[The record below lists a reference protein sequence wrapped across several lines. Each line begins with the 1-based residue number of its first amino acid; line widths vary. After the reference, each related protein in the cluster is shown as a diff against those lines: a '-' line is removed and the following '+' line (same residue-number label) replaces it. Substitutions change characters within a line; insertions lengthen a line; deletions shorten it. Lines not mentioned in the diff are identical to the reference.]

1 MRAFNAELSKLF
13 SLPGIWLAFLIGA
26 FAPAVIAA
34 LDSIQEKVEII
45 AGVSTRLSEVGY
57 TGLVL
62 GVQGIIIL
70 GVLAVSSEYLTES
83 SESGGGQ
90 QITTS
95 LTVVSSRFH
104 FLLAKAGAVTVIS
117 ILLCIIAIMTTVS
130 ATHLIL
136 GEYAPA
142 FEASRLIGVVCY
154 WTFTALIAFGIT
166 VLTKNGIIPLAVLM
180 INSSVV
186 SFSVLLSRVTKL
198 AFYLP
203 DRAGAEMFMFT
214 SDKFHTPSTGSLF
227 DRFHTPFTG
236 GLVMFAWVVVI
247 FIVAAIVFYRRDVAS

>member
-26 FAPAVIAA
+26 FAPAIIAV
-34 LDSIQEKVEII
+34 LDSTAQKEEII
-45 AGVSTRLSEVGY
+45 AGVSTRLSEVGFI
-57 TGLVL
+57 GLGL
-62 GVQGIIIL
+62 GVQGVIIL

-95 LTVVSSRFH
+95 LTVVSSRLH
-104 FLLAKAGAVTVIS
+104 FLLAKAGAVTASS
-117 ILLCIIAIMTTVS
+117 ILLCIVAMMTTVS

-136 GEYAPA
+136 GEYAPV
-142 FEASRLIGVVCY
+142 FEWSRLIGAVCY
-154 WTFTALIAFGIT
+154 WTFTALLAFGIT
-166 VLTKNGIIPLAVLM
+166 VLTKNGIIPLTVLM
-180 INSSVV
+180 INSSLV
-186 SFSVLLSRVTKL
+186 SFSVLLSKVTKL

-203 DRAGAEMFMFT
+203 DRAGLEMFMFFDDR
-214 SDKFHTPSTGSLF
+214 SNAIL

-236 GLVMFAWVVVI
+236 GLVMFAWVAFF
-247 FIVAAIVFYRRDVAS
+247 FIAAAIVFHRRDVAA

>member
-1 MRAFNAELSKLF
+1 MRLFNAELSKLF

-26 FAPAVIAA
+26 ISPAVIAT
-34 LDSIQEKVEII
+34 LDSIAEKEEIT

-57 TGLVL
+57 IGLVM
-62 GVQGIIIL
+62 GVQGVIIL

-117 ILLCIIAIMTTVS
+117 VLLCIVAIMTTVS

-142 FEASRLIGVVCY
+142 FEWSRLIGAVCY
-154 WTFTALIAFGIT
+154 WTFTALLALGIT
-166 VLTKNGIIPLAVLM
+166 MLTKNGIIPLAVLI

-186 SFSVLLSRVTKL
+186 SFSVLLYRVTKL

-214 SDKFHTPSTGSLF
+214 SDTFTGSLF
-227 DRFHTPFTG
+227 DKYHTPFTG

-247 FIVAAIVFYRRDVAS
+247 FIAAAIVFHRRDVAA

>member
-13 SLPGIWLAFLIGA
+13 SLSGIWLAFLIGA
-26 FAPAVIAA
+26 FGPAVIAA
-34 LDSIQEKVEII
+34 LDSIAEKEDII

-57 TGLVL
+57 IGLGL

-83 SESGGGQ
+83 SESGGGN

-95 LTVVSSRFH
+95 LTAVSSRLH
-104 FLLAKAGAVTVIS
+104 FLLAKAGAVTVTSVLLS
-117 ILLCIIAIMTTVS
+117 IVAILTTVS
-130 ATHLIL
+130 ATNLIL

-142 FEASRLIGVVCY
+142 FEASKLIGVVCY
-154 WTFTALIAFGIT
+154 WTFTALLAFGIT
-166 VLTKNGIIPLAVLM
+166 ILTKNGIIPLAVLM

-186 SFSVLLSRVTKL
+186 TVSYLLTKVTKL

-203 DRAGAEMFMFT
+203 DRAGTDMFMN
-214 SDKFHTPSTGSLF
+214 DG
-227 DRFHTPFTG
+227 FHTPFTG
-236 GLVMFAWVVVI
+236 GLIMFAWVAVL
-247 FIVAAIVFYRRDVAS
+247 FIVAVIVFHRRDVAS

>member
-13 SLPGIWLAFLIGA
+13 SLPSIWLAFIIGA

-34 LDSIQEKVEII
+34 LDSIAQKEEII

-57 TGLVL
+57 IGFGL
-62 GVQGIIIL
+62 GVQGVIIL
-70 GVLAVSSEYLTES
+70 GVLAISSEYMTES

-90 QITTS
+90 QITSS
-95 LTVVSSRFH
+95 LTVVPSRLH

-117 ILLCIIAIMTTVS
+117 ILLCMVAMMTTAS

-136 GEYAPA
+136 GEYAPV
-142 FEASRLIGVVCY
+142 FEASRLIGAVCY
-154 WTFTALIAFGIT
+154 WIFTALLAFGIT
-166 VLTKNGIIPLAVLM
+166 VLTKNGIIPLAVLI

-186 SFSVLLSRVTKL
+186 SFSFLLSKATKL

-203 DRAGAEMFMFT
+203 DRAGLEMFMFT
-214 SDKFHTPSTGSLF
+214 SDNFHAPSTGSLF

-236 GLVMFAWVVVI
+236 GLVMFAWVAVF
-247 FIVAAIVFYRRDVAS
+247 FIVAAIVFHRRDVAA

>member
-26 FAPAVIAA
+26 FAPAVFAA
-34 LDSIQEKVEII
+34 LDSIVQKEDII
-45 AGVSTRLSEVGY
+45 AGVSTQLSEVGY
-57 TGLVL
+57 IGLGF
-62 GVQGIIIL
+62 GVQGVIIL

-95 LTVVSSRFH
+95 LTVVSSRLH

-117 ILLCIIAIMTTVS
+117 ILLCIVAMMTTAL

-136 GEYAPA
+136 GEYTPA
-142 FEASRLIGVVCY
+142 FEWTRLIGVVCY
-154 WTFTALIAFGIT
+154 WTFTALLAFGIT

-186 SFSVLLSRVTKL
+186 SLSVLLYRVTKL

-203 DRAGAEMFMFT
+203 DRAGIEMFM
-214 SDKFHTPSTGSLF
+214 
-227 DRFHTPFTG
+227 TPFTG
-236 GLVMFAWVVVI
+236 GLVMFAWVVVL
-247 FIVAAIVFYRRDVAS
+247 FIVAAIVFHRRDVAS

>member
-1 MRAFNAELSKLF
+1 MRAFNAEISKLF

-34 LDSIQEKVEII
+34 LDSIAQKEEII

-57 TGLVL
+57 IGLAL
-62 GVQGIIIL
+62 GVQGTIII

-83 SESGGGQ
+83 SESGGGN

-95 LTVVSSRFH
+95 LTVVSSRLH
-104 FLLAKAGAVTVIS
+104 FLLAKACAVTVIS
-117 ILLCIIAIMTTVS
+117 ILLCIVAIITTVS

-136 GEYAPA
+136 DEYAPR
-142 FEASRLIGVVCY
+142 FEWSRLFGAVCY
-154 WTFTALIAFGIT
+154 WTFTALLAFGIT
-166 VLTKNGIIPLAVLM
+166 VQTKNGIIPLAVLM

-186 SFSVLLSRVTKL
+186 SFSVLLSKVTKL

-203 DRAGAEMFMFT
+203 DRAGVDMFMLM
-214 SDKFHTPSTGSLF
+214 SDSFLTPL
-227 DRFHTPFTG
+227 TG

-247 FIVAAIVFYRRDVAS
+247 LIAAAIVFYWRDVAS

>member
-13 SLPGIWLAFLIGA
+13 SLPSIWLAFLIGA

-34 LDSIQEKVEII
+34 LDSIAQKEEII

-57 TGLVL
+57 IGLGF
-62 GVQGIIIL
+62 GVQGVIIL

-95 LTVVSSRFH
+95 LTVVSSRLH
-104 FLLAKAGAVTVIS
+104 FLLAKACAVTVIS
-117 ILLCIIAIMTTVS
+117 ILLCIVAMMTIVPT
-130 ATHLIL
+130 THFIL

-142 FEASRLIGVVCY
+142 FEWSRLIGAVCY
-154 WTFTALIAFGIT
+154 WTFTALLAFGIT
-166 VLTKNGIIPLAVLM
+166 LLTKNGIIPLAVLI

-186 SFSVLLSRVTKL
+186 SFSVLLSKITKL

-203 DRAGAEMFMFT
+203 DRAGLEMFMFT
-214 SDKFHTPSTGSLF
+214 SDKFLTPSTGSLF

-236 GLVMFAWVVVI
+236 GLVMFAWVAVS
-247 FIVAAIVFYRRDVAS
+247 FIIAAIVFHWRDIAA

>member
-1 MRAFNAELSKLF
+1 MRAFHAELSKLF
-13 SLPGIWLAFLIGA
+13 SLPGIWLAFLIGV

-34 LDSIQEKVEII
+34 LDSIAQKEEII

-57 TGLVL
+57 IGLAL
-62 GVQGIIIL
+62 GVQGVIIL

-95 LTVVSSRFH
+95 LTVVSSRLH

-117 ILLCIIAIMTTVS
+117 ILLCMVAIITTVS

-136 GEYAPA
+136 GEYTPA
-142 FEASRLIGVVCY
+142 LEWSRLIGAVCY
-154 WTFTALIAFGIT
+154 WTFTALLALGIT
-166 VLTKNGIIPLAVLM
+166 VLTKNSIIPLAVLM

-186 SFSVLLSRVTKL
+186 SFSVLLYRVTKL

-203 DRAGAEMFMFT
+203 DRAGFEMFMFT
-214 SDKFHTPSTGSLF
+214 SDRYHTPLTGSLF
-227 DRFHTPFTG
+227 DRYHTPFTG
-236 GLVMFAWVVVI
+236 GLVMFTWVAVI
-247 FIVAAIVFYRRDVAS
+247 FIVAAIVFHRRDVAA